1 MGRPYIGFG
10 PGAHSDFGGRR
21 YSFLRDLNLYISR
34 VLEGGSVV
42 DESELI
48 PQRERG
54 SEYLMLRLRTT
65 RGIEE
70 WEYRREYFMNFD
82 PIEQKLAEYEHRGW
96 AARHDRRWHLTPQ
109 GFLLSNQL
117 IGELLEIQEA
127 ATLSTTLPR
136 LRQEAAGSKALK

>member
-1 MGRPYIGFG
+1 
-10 PGAHSDFGGRR
+10 
-21 YSFLRDLNLYISR
+21 
-34 VLEGGSVV
+34 
-42 DESELI
+42 
-48 PQRERG
+48 
-54 SEYLMLRLRTT
+54 MLRLRTT